1 MAEIK
6 HIALDKCFLNL
17 FVRPVDKKLVV
28 EICLFGQSST
38 EVDRILETSS
48 VPVGFK

>member
-6 HIALDKCFLNL
+6 HVALNKCFLYL
-17 FVRPVDKKLVV
+17 FVGPVDEKLVV

-48 VPVGFK
+48 VPVGLK